1 MPLFPR
7 HWGKPPSDIRDRRE
21 WIKKHVRADT
31 ARRGAAG
38 VGSTA
43 DLKRMSKQRLAS
55 AYESTLAVIESIGK
69 S

>member
-7 HWGKPPSDIRDRRE
+7 HWGKPPLDIRDRRE
-21 WIKKHVRADT
+21 WIKRNVQQDT
-31 ARRGAAG
+31 VRRGAAG

-55 AYESTLAVIESIGK
+55 AYESALGVIESIGA